1 MRKLLPLMLLFA
13 ACKPSGQ
20 ENALYQSDAF
30 TLYPDRVVQGKYQA
44 VAESPV
50 RIRSGYQ
57 SPASETYSR
66 LLAFK
71 FSINEK
77 DNELPVGKDHW
88 VLIGDEHESPLIT
101 FGAMPEPMPASPGTF
116 LPPNFEYTFRVD
128 VSEVL
133 AQFEAKGYYQAY
145 DGSRVAKE
153 DFKGFYLAGGAE
165 PLTWDWVNLGNRGL
179 QLQPTADPHIYSL
192 TLQLN
197 PYEEKASEQSWT
209 LTQDLSNRPTYQ
221 SDQPLVDALFNLSME
236 EAILNI
242 EADSTFRTGAKWG
255 GVWTRDISYS
265 IVLAFAYH
273 EPEVAKISLRKKVK
287 RGRIIQDTGSGGAW
301 PVSSDRTTWVLAA
314 WEIYLATGD
323 RAWLEEAWPVI
334 RQSLDDDAKTLFDAT
349 TGLYSGES
357 SFLDWREQTYPK
369 WMNNADIYRSQNLG
383 TNVVHFQA
391 HRIAAQ
397 MARLLGEDPEPYES
411 RARTI
416 RDGIQKQLWQEER
429 GYFAQFLY
437 GRPDLMVS
445 PRFEALGE
453 ALSVLYDVA
462 SPEQAARIC
471 AESPVT
477 DFGVTC
483 IYPQIPGIP
492 PYHNNG
498 IWPFVQAY
506 WNLAAAKAGNEE
518 VLTHGLAAIYR
529 AGGLFLTNYENF
541 VAQNG
546 DFEGTEIN
554 SHRMLWSMAGNL
566 AMVHRVFMGLNFEPD
581 GLRFRP
587 VVPESF
593 GGTRTLSRFRY
604 RNATL
609 NITVHGH
616 GNQIASAT
624 LDGKPMQEA
633 FVPADLSG
641 THEVVIHLNNQAFG
655 GKKHLVPNHFSLPTP
670 LARLGEGKLLWEPVP
685 GAVSY
690 RIYRDGKPAGE
701 TTQPE
706 FPLVQASFACWQVT
720 ALDGQGWE
728 SFSSEPLYQTKPEV
742 ITTLEMETVV
752 PSSRLPYTN
761 FSGKGFV
768 AVTTKENRDLV
779 FSVNVPEAGTYLLEM
794 RYSNGSGPWNTDNKC
809 AIRSLTVNDK
819 YAGVLVL
826 PQRGKD
832 EWSDWGWSNP
842 VRLSLSAGSNR
853 LRIHF
858 EEWNNNMNVETN
870 TAMLDQLRLIR
881 MEE

>member
-1 MRKLLPLMLLFA
+1 MKKLLPLMLLFA
-13 ACKPSGQ
+13 ACEPFAQ
-20 ENALYQSDAF
+20 EKAIYQSDAF
-30 TLYPDRVVQGKYQA
+30 TLYPDRVEQGSFQGIA
-44 VAESPV
+44 DSPT
-50 RIRSGYQ
+50 RIRSNYQ

-88 VLIGDEHESPLIT
+88 VLVGDERESPLIT

-116 LPPNFEYTFRVD
+116 LPPNYEYTFRVD
-128 VSEVL
+128 VSNVL
-133 AQFEAKGYYQAY
+133 AQFETRGFYEAP

-179 QLQPTADPHIYSL
+179 QLQPTADPNIYSL
-192 TLQLN
+192 TLRLN
-197 PYEEKASEQSWT
+197 PYEEKASEQTWN
-209 LTQDLSNRPTYQ
+209 LTQDLSNRPVYQ
-221 SDQPLVDALFNLSME
+221 SDQPLVDGLFNLSME
-236 EAILNI
+236 EAFLNI

-301 PVSSDRTTWVLAA
+301 PVSSDRTTWALAA

-323 RAWLEEAWPVI
+323 REWLEEAFPII
-334 RQSLDDDAKTLFDAT
+334 RQSLDDDSHTLFDPT

-397 MARLLGEDPEPYES
+397 MAQLLGENPEPYES
-411 RARTI
+411 RAQTI

-437 GRPDLMVS
+437 GRPDLIVS

-462 SPEQAARIC
+462 TPEQAARIC

-566 AMVHRVFMGLNFEPD
+566 AMVHRVFMGMNFEPD

-587 VVPESF
+587 VVPETF

-604 RNATL
+604 RNAVL

-624 LDGKPMQEA
+624 LDGQPIQEA

-641 THEVVIHLNNQAFG
+641 THEVVIYLNNQAFG

-670 LARLGEGKLLWEPVP
+670 LARLSEGRLLWEPVP

-690 RIYRDGKPAGE
+690 RVFRNGQLEGE

-706 FPLVQASFACWQVT
+706 FSPGNASFASWQVT
-720 ALDGQGWE
+720 AVDALGWE
-728 SFSSEPLYQTKPEV
+728 SFSSEPLYQVAQNSMTIV
-742 ITTLEMETVV
+742 EMETVAS
-752 PSSRLPYTN
+752 PSRLPYTN

-768 AVTTKENRDLV
+768 AISTKENRVLE
-779 FSVNVPEAGTYLLEM
+779 FSVNVPDGGTYLLEM

-809 AIRSLTVNDK
+809 AIRSLTVNDS

-826 PQRGKD
+826 PQRGQD

-842 VRLSLSAGSNR
+842 MRVSLEAGSNS

-881 MEE
+881 TGE